1 MSQAVLFVAYVTLQY
16 FLSNFWV
23 FMYPSL
29 CVPLPIPFLSFAC
42 CVQYEELLHMEIER
56 TAVKENTLAVTGRPL
71 EPRDTQRSSRKWH
84 KLSEHAHTH
93 THTRSLV
100 EQMVHSLDGSEGCV
114 VGFKQFGFMNN
125 LWLGMFLLCGSDVM
139 VRTVPFSLE
148 PYCDP
153 LFNFLKCTLQT
164 VRYRIITLIVKT

>member
-93 THTRSLV
+93 THAVWLNRWSTLWTEVRAVLWDSNSLALWIISDWV
-100 EQMVHSLDGSEGCV
+100 CFCSVVQMSWCALCRFHSNHIAIPCLTFSNVHCR
-114 VGFKQFGFMNN
+114 
-125 LWLGMFLLCGSDVM
+125 LWD
-139 VRTVPFSLE
+139 TE
-148 PYCDP
+148 
-153 LFNFLKCTLQT
+153 
-164 VRYRIITLIVKT
+164 